1 MGLCETPE
9 CGFIVL
15 QSAMADKGA
24 QANDLCL
31 SALSRRRWGL
41 RDMAKGD
48 SEKQPGDGKSGK
60 AAKKEGGRGIERRLA
75 GMLNSA
81 AGLSGKAFKR
91 AANSSLL
98 ADTLF
103 KSPERLELMGKAG
116 RALKDMRQ
124 TAGLSVEELS
134 SIIDLNDPDILRA
147 VEEGKTGLPVDVML
161 RLASYYSRNDPLP
174 FIIRFSRTYHP
185 WLSQFLNM
193 TGLDRLMIKAERER
207 KFLKIYRN
215 VDNARKL
222 SDEDFEEVLAFTRRA
237 FNMALHFA
245 EDRERV
251 EPSRRKKAKSAKTKH
266 RDKDK
271 AASSSGADASPS
283 GSGGNT
289 GETPKAEAETPLT
302 EETLDQLDSMVQSEF
317 EASMA
322 EEGGDSDQV
331 VQGRQSE
338 PDGGTAQEESA
349 ATSGRAAAPKKAPAR
364 KKAASSNRRKASAAA
379 STRRKAASGGSK
391 AENNAPVGR
400 EDSSKA

>member
-1 MGLCETPE
+1 
-9 CGFIVL
+9 
-15 QSAMADKGA
+15 
-24 QANDLCL
+24 
-31 SALSRRRWGL
+31 
-41 RDMAKGD
+41 MAKGG
-48 SEKQPGDGKSGK
+48 SEKQSDNGKY
-60 AAKKEGGRGIERRLA
+60 AKKDGGLGIERRLA

-81 AGLSGKAFKR
+81 AGLSGKALKR
-91 AANSSLL
+91 AANSGLL
-98 ADTLF
+98 TDTLF

-251 EPSRRKKAKSAKTKH
+251 EPSGRKKAKSAKGKQRTKE
-266 RDKDK
+266 KSSSPEAGSKPSSAADK
-271 AASSSGADASPS
+271 AA
-283 GSGGNT
+283 
-289 GETPKAEAETPLT
+289 AEAEAVTERPLS
-302 EETLDQLDSMVQSEF
+302 EETLDQLDSIVQSEF
-317 EASMA
+317 EASLAAGEEPSTGEEPSA
-322 EEGGDSDQV
+322 EQMPMEPSSGDGDTSDD
-331 VQGRQSE
+331 R
-338 PDGGTAQEESA
+338 PAPRKA
-349 ATSGRAAAPKKAPAR
+349 AAR
-364 KKAASSNRRKASAAA
+364 KKAASANRSKSSAAT
-379 STRRKAASGGSK
+379 STRRKAASSPAK
-391 AENNAPVGR
+391 AQTKAPVR
-400 EDSSKA
+400 KANTPKA